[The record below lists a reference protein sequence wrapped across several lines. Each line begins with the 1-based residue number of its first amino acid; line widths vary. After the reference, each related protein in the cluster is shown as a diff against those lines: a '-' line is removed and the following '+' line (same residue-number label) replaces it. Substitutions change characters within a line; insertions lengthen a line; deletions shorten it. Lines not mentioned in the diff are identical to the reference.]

1 MIKTITK
8 IFAFVTILK
17 NLLETKKGDITGTT
31 QIHPSKHPGRTVF
44 IREKE
49 YFIRESYIEGTN
61 PVVLLHSWGSDSL
74 GSWFKVLPQIKE
86 KKSFVAIDLRNHGK
100 SDSSWKRWDV
110 DENADIVISILKQ
123 LNIESCDLVGWSMGS
138 AVGLSIAKKQ
148 KNLIRKLV
156 LITPFSWLGGAVYN
170 EKVAFKIFVSFVRIR
185 ERLFPNFN
193 PQSKYSFL
201 RKSNS
206 IEDEYTEWAWNNL
219 HKSKDDFIYA
229 DGGRFVVPYDARSW
243 INQIE
248 CPTLVITGGKDKLV
262 PEETSNEVIENLSN
276 VKNKVISDA
285 GHSIPWT
292 HSDELM
298 KEINNFL
305 DNE

>member
-17 NLLETKKGDITGTT
+17 NLLETKKGDIAGTT
-31 QIHPSKHPGRTVF
+31 QIHPSKYPGRTIF

-49 YFIRESYIEGTN
+49 YFIRESYVEGTR

-86 KKSFVAIDLRNHGK
+86 RKSFIAIDLRNHGK

-138 AVGLSIAKKQ
+138 AVSMSVAKKQ

-170 EKVAFKIFVSFVRIR
+170 DKVAFKIFVSFVRIR

-229 DGGRFVVPYDARSW
+229 DGGRFVVPYDARPW

-262 PEETSNEVIENLSN
+262 PEETSNEVIENLTN
-276 VKNKVISDA
+276 VESKVIADA